1 MQVLVISRSKIFLK
15 YVLGPHTPNAYLKHA
30 HQTNVENDKAYYEEN
45 NNHLWRTI

>member
-30 HQTNVENDKAYYEEN
+30 HQTNVEK
-45 NNHLWRTI
+45 W